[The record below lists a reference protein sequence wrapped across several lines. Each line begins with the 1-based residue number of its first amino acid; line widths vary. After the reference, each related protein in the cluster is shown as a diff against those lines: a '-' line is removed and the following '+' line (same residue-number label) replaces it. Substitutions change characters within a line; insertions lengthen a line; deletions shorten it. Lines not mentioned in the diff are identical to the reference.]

1 MQNDPYRRVANWY
14 DTLFQPMNAAL
25 LSIGLKLFPPAAGMK
40 VLDVG
45 CGTGAQLARYQ
56 KIGCEVYGIDLS
68 PSMLAMAQKRLGELV
83 DLHLGSATE
92 LPFEDNYFDLVTATL
107 VLHELDPTMRDAV
120 LTEMGR
126 VMKKNGRLLLIDFH
140 PGSLRFP
147 KGYAT
152 KAFITLS
159 EILAGRDHF
168 RHYRQFMAK
177 KGLPALVAQH
187 GLTVD
192 QQKIVSGG
200 NMALFLLSNPSS
212 P

>member
-45 CGTGAQLARYQ
+45 CGTGAQLAHYQ
-56 KIGCEVYGIDLS
+56 EAGCEVFGIDPS
-68 PSMLAMAQKRLGELV
+68 PSMLAMAQNRLGENAEF
-83 DLHLGSATE
+83 HLGSATE
-92 LPFEDNYFDLVTATL
+92 IPFEDNYFDLVTATL
-107 VLHELDPTMRDAV
+107 VLHELAPTVRDEV
-120 LTEMGR
+120 LAEMQR
-126 VMKKNGRLLLIDFH
+126 VVKENGRLLLIDFH
-140 PGSLRFP
+140 PGPFRFP
-147 KGYAT
+147 KGYTT

-168 RHYRQFMAK
+168 RHYRHFMGN
-177 KGLPALVAQH
+177 KGLPNLVAQH
-187 GLTVD
+187 NLTTE

-200 NMALFLLSNPSS
+200 NMALLLLEK
-212 P
+212 